1 MVVVEGTTSLTRKK
15 KEEKRELKK
24 EEKCRRER
32 IVKKERARESDFRSI
47 CISVGK
53 PCQIEDP
60 RSAKENIVYVTSITT
75 STCRDYVN

>member
-1 MVVVEGTTSLTRKK
+1 VVVVEGTTSLTRKK
-15 KEEKRELKK
+15 KGEKR
-24 EEKCRRER
+24 
-32 IVKKERARESDFRSI
+32 VKERGNVPKREDCEEGNRESDFRSI